1 MDGAG
6 RIRTLWTIVLPLSW
20 PGLVTSGILTFLYCW
35 NEFLFALSFTLG
47 PERYTV
53 PVAIAL
59 FRGQYQVPWGE
70 VLAAAVVATIP
81 VAAIVLVAQR
91 GIVAGLTAG
100 AVKG

>member
-6 RIRTLWTIVLPLSW
+6 RIRTLWTIVLPLST
-20 PGLVTSGILTFLYCW
+20 PGLVTSAILTFLYSW

-81 VAAIVLVAQR
+81 VAVLVLVAQR
-91 GIVAGLTAG
+91 GIVAGLTTG